1 MWRWGLAEVDPVNL
15 PPLLQSA
22 NPLAPE
28 SMRAEIEHIKWILY
42 QLRVRSGG
50 DNDTLADVETVN
62 SIDNSLVPQ
71 SADIRIKIDEIL
83 KMQAFDKIPV
93 ILKRLDEIEKQLSM
107 ASKFAILERR
117 ISDLELQQ

>member
-1 MWRWGLAEVDPVNL
+1 LAEVDPVNL

-83 KMQAFDKIPV
+83 KMQAFDKIPA

-107 ASKFAILERR
+107 ASKFATLERR